1 MKWIFIVAGSL
12 AAIVAIVA
20 IVGAALPRDHV
31 AAMSARIPA
40 PPESVWAAL
49 TTPAEFPAWRG
60 DVQRVE
66 LLPATATGPSWRE
79 HGSNGAITYVID
91 AADPPHRLVS
101 RIADAGLPFGGVWE
115 YALQP
120 DGNAASRITITER
133 GSVYNPIFRFVSR
146 FVMGH
151 TRTIDTYLR
160 ALAKRFGGDAQPSVV
175 ATTGTSDGS

>member
-1 MKWIFIVAGSL
+1 MRWIFIIAGSL

-49 TTPAEFPAWRG
+49 TTPAEFPAWRT
-60 DVQRVE
+60 DLQRVE
-66 LLPATATGPSWRE
+66 LLPATPTGPSWRE

-91 AADPPHRLVS
+91 AADPPRRLVG
-101 RIADAGLPFGGVWE
+101 RIADEGLPFGGAWE
-115 YALQP
+115 YQIEP
-120 DGNAASRITITER
+120 GGDAASRVTIVER

-151 TRTIDTYLR
+151 TRTIDAYLR
-160 ALAKRFGGDAQPSVV
+160 ALAKRFGGEAEPSVV
-175 ATTGTSDGS
+175 ATTGASHGL